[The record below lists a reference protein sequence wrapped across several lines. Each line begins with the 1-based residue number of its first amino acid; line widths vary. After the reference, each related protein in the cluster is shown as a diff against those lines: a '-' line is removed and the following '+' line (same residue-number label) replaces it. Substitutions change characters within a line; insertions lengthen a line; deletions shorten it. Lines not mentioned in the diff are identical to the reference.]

1 VVFALG
7 TVSVE
12 FCVYVLVMR
21 LVGVYSR
28 QSLGGVLSLYTDTGL
43 FGVVCFRQ
51 SLWSYKNGRDFIDLG

>member
-12 FCVYVLVMR
+12 FCVYV
-21 LVGVYSR
+21 GVYFR
-28 QSLGGVLSLYTDTGL
+28 QSLGGVLCLYPDTGL

-51 SLWSYKNGRDFIDLG
+51 SLWSYKNGRDCIGL